1 MDKWLNSHIMEMPG
15 NHIIMQPI
23 DQTRS
28 SSLMN
33 NEVIKFVEKNAE
45 SGKPWAVYYAFTEA
59 HTPLIVEE
67 EFKGRSEEHG
77 AYGDTIIQMDALL
90 GRVLEVLDQTGQ
102 ASILNLM
109 YSNEKCCSSTAGNLK
124 LNPACGNPQLILDIT
139 NSFID
144 IINSFVDI
152 SD

>member
-33 NEVIKFVEKNAE
+33 NEVIEFVEKNAE
-45 SGKPWAVYYAFTEA
+45 SGMPWAVYYAFTEA
-59 HTPLIVEE
+59 HTPLVVEE

-90 GRVLEVLDQTGQ
+90 GRVLEVLDQIEQ
-102 ASILNLM
+102 ASITTISCHNATSYQNM
-109 YSNEKCCSSTAGNLK
+109 RFEPSHQNQK
-124 LNPACGNPQLILDIT
+124 LLGMSQVFSRTLSYHTKNQY
-139 NSFID
+139 
-144 IINSFVDI
+144 
-152 SD
+152 